1 MSKFS
6 ENHPVL
12 AEAGDTVLSVFSDSF
27 ALLVTAAGWLR
38 EQLGQTG
45 V

>member
-27 ALLVTAAGWLR
+27 TRWARTAVCLK
-38 EQLGQTG
+38 EKLGRKR
-45 V
+45 